1 MCACRGWGGCS
12 QKRDKVRDS
21 ERRGRQKIED
31 TLACSS
37 VSVGTVLP
45 GTSPPCFSWSRS
57 REQEGNRLDTPQRM
71 ASGRRPKRMLGIAE
85 VGGAVVGWRQRGK

>member
-1 MCACRGWGGCS
+1 MCVQRVGGGS

-21 ERRGRQKIED
+21 DRRGRQKIED

-45 GTSPPCFSWSRS
+45 GTSPPCFSSSRS
-57 REQEGNRLDTPQRM
+57 REQQGNRLDTPQRI
-71 ASGRRPKRMLGIAE
+71 AGGRRAERMLAIAE
-85 VGGAVVGWRQRGK
+85 VGGAMVGRRQRGK